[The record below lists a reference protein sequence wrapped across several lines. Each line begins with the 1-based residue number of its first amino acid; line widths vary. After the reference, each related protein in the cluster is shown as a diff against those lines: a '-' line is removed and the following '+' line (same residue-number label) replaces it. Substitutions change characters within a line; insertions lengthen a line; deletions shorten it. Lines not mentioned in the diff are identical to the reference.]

1 MTDLTAIETA
11 FWLTVV
17 YSGLCFGF
25 GVLALISDTIE
36 ALIRRVQS

>member
-1 MTDLTAIETA
+1 MTPIETA
-11 FWLTVV
+11 FWLAVIF
-17 YSGLCFGF
+17 GGMCFGF